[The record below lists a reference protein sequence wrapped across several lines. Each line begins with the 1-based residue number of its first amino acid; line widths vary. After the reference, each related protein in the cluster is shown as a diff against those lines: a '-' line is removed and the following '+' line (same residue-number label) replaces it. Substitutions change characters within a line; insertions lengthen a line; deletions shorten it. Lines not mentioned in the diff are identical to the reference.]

1 MMRVFA
7 ICKSIMRGAWT
18 PNAGRYWR
26 HAGRDAMIKA
36 AQRGINAEKT
46 TINNRSGRDICGKLK
61 YAAIA
66 AKVQVLHVM
75 NKRSLVV
82 EIKDAK
88 MLLFLR

>member
-1 MMRVFA
+1 
-7 ICKSIMRGAWT
+7 
-18 PNAGRYWR
+18 
-26 HAGRDAMIKA
+26 MIKA

-46 TINNRSGRDICGKLK
+46 NHQQPERKRHLRKTEVCRHRRKSPGI
-61 YAAIA
+61 
-66 AKVQVLHVM
+66 HVM